1 MLVAPPKVV
10 APPVHAPKPIVDT
23 TPPEVRKAVLKVTE
37 IRPQVGPQEMFLSS
51 PADIVIYGGAAGGGK
66 SWALLLEPLRHV
78 TTNPEFYALFLRRT
92 TVQIRNPGGLWDES
106 RKLYPLIDGKPR
118 ENDLQWKWQNG
129 GYVKMS
135 HLEHESS
142 VNDWQGSQIP
152 LIMFDELTHFSEAQ
166 FFYML
171 SRNRSMCGV
180 KPYVR
185 ATCNPDAES
194 WVAKFIDWWIG
205 EDGLPIKE
213 RSGIIRYFCRLGDEI
228 FWGDSK
234 QELIDKYG
242 RPDALEEGETLEDQI
257 RPKSVTFIPAKLSDN
272 KKLTEADP
280 DYKANLMALSRVER
294 ERLLGGNWK
303 VVKGNGM
310 YFKRT
315 DVRVISQRE
324 WQDMLAKNEVAQTVR
339 GWDLAATEKT
349 EASPDPD
356 WTAGVKMHRLKNG
369 RYVVSHVA
377 HERFRSSDVRKL
389 VEGLARNDGIS
400 VKIGL
405 SQDPGQAGKEQ
416 AESYVGFLAGWITDV
431 ERDSGKKEIRADPF
445 AAQWQIGNVDI
456 VEAPWNEAYFL
467 ELEAFGTG
475 TAHDD
480 MVDASSK
487 AFSLLT
493 KSNLSTWAKL
503 AKA

>member
-1 MLVAPPKVV
+1 MVIAPVR
-10 APPVHAPKPIVDT
+10 AAPKP
-23 TPPEVRKAVLKVTE
+23 KAVE
-37 IRPQVGPQEMFLSS
+37 IRPQAGPQEDFLAS

-66 SWALLLEPLRHV
+66 SWGLLMEPLRHV

-106 RKLYPLIDGKPR
+106 RKLYSLIGGKPR
-118 ENDLQWKWQNG
+118 ENDLIWRWAPG

-142 VNDWQGSQIP
+142 VTDWQGSQIP

-194 WVAKFIDWWIG
+194 WVAKFIAWWIG

-213 RSGIIRYFCRLGDEI
+213 RSGVVRYFVRVGEEI

-234 QELIDKYG
+234 QELINRYG
-242 RPDALEEGETLEDQI
+242 NPELPHDHEDQV
-257 RPKSVTFIPAKLSDN
+257 RPKSLTFIPAKLSDN

-303 VVKGNGM
+303 VVRGNGM
-310 YFKRT
+310 YFKRG
-315 DVRVISQRE
+315 DARVIPNNSIPRDE
-324 WQDMLAKNEVAQTVR
+324 IAKIVR
-339 GWDLAATEKT
+339 GWDLAATEKS

-356 WTAGVKMHRLKNG
+356 WSAGVKLALMKNG
-369 RYVVSHVA
+369 RYVVMHVA
-377 HERFRSSDVRKL
+377 HDRLRSHDVRKL
-389 VEGLARNDGIS
+389 VRNLASSDGIGC
-400 VKIGL
+400 KIGL
-405 SQDPGQAGKEQ
+405 VQDPGQAGKEQ
-416 AESYVGFLAGWITDV
+416 AESYVSFLSGYIVDV
-431 ERDSGKKEIRADPF
+431 ERASGDKETNADPF
-445 AAQWQIGNVDI
+445 AAQWQAGNVD
-456 VEAPWNEAYFL
+456 VYEGPWNDTYFS

-480 MVDASSK
+480 QVDASSK
-487 AFSLLT
+487 AFSLLV
-493 KSNLSTWAKL
+493 KSNLSTWAAL
-503 AKA
+503 AKR

>member
-1 MLVAPPKVV
+1 MLVAPEWRAP
-10 APPVHAPKPIVDT
+10 PPVHAPKPLVDT

-37 IRPQVGPQEMFLSS
+37 IRPQPGPQEDFLSS
-51 PADIVIYGGAAGGGK
+51 SADIVIYGGAAGGGK

-118 ENDLQWKWQNG
+118 ENDLIWKWAPG

-142 VNDWQGSQIP
+142 VTDWQGSQIP
-152 LIMFDELTHFSEAQ
+152 LIMFDELTHFSESQ

-194 WVAKFIDWWIG
+194 WVAKFIAWWIG
-205 EDGLPIKE
+205 DDGLPIPS
-213 RSGIIRYFCRLGDEI
+213 RSGVVRYFCRIGEEI
-228 FWGDSK
+228 YWGDSK
-234 QELIDKYG
+234 KELVEKYG
-242 RPDALEEGETLEDQI
+242 RPEILEEGETLEDQI
-257 RPKSVTFIPAKLSDN
+257 RPKSLTFIPAKLSDN

-310 YFKRT
+310 YFKRG
-315 DVRVISQRE
+315 DARVIKEMPPRTE
-324 WQDMLAKNEVAQTVR
+324 IEKIVR
-339 GWDLAATEKT
+339 GWDLAATEQS
-349 EASPDPD
+349 EAAKDPD
-356 WTAGVKMHRLKNG
+356 WTAGVKLAKLKNG
-369 RYVVSHVA
+369 RYVVMHVA
-377 HERFRSSDVRKL
+377 HERYRSADVRKL
-389 VEGLARNDGIS
+389 IKNLATSDGIGC
-400 VKIGL
+400 KIGL
-405 SQDPGQAGKEQ
+405 VQDPGQAGKEQ
-416 AESYVGFLAGWITDV
+416 AESYVSHLAGHLVDV
-431 ERDSGKKEIRADPF
+431 ERASGDKETNADPV
-445 AAQWQIGNVDI
+445 AAQWQIGNIDVL
-456 VEAPWNEAYFL
+456 EGPWNDVFFS

-480 MVDASSK
+480 QVDALSR
-487 AFSLLT
+487 AFQMHT
-493 KSNLSTWAKL
+493 KSNLSTWAAL

>member
-1 MLVAPPKVV
+1 VLVAPPHV
-10 APPVHAPKPIVDT
+10 APPPVHAPKPKIDT

-37 IRPQVGPQEMFLSS
+37 IRPQPGPQEDFLSS

-118 ENDLQWKWQNG
+118 ENDLVWRWGPG

-205 EDGLPIKE
+205 EDGLPIQS
-213 RSGIIRYFCRLGDEI
+213 RSGVIRYFVRIGDEI

-234 QELIDKYG
+234 QELINKYG
-242 RPDALEEGETLEDQI
+242 HPELPDNHEDQV
-257 RPKSVTFIPAKLSDN
+257 RPKSLTFIPAKLSDN

-315 DVRVISQRE
+315 DVRVIDTMPPPTE
-324 WQDMLAKNEVAQTVR
+324 IAKIVR
-339 GWDLAATEKT
+339 GWDLAATEKS

-356 WTAGVKMHRLKNG
+356 WTAGVKMALLKNG
-369 RYVVSHVA
+369 RYVVMHVA
-377 HERFRSSDVRKL
+377 HERMRSHDVRKL
-389 VEGLARNDGIS
+389 VESLAKIDGIS
-400 VKIGL
+400 TKIGL

-416 AESYVGFLAGWITDV
+416 AESYVGFLAGHIIDV
-431 ERDSGKKEIRADPF
+431 ERDTGDKETRADPF
-445 AAQWQIGNVDI
+445 AAQWQAGNVDI
-456 VEAPWNEAYFL
+456 LRGAWNDTYFS

-487 AFSLLT
+487 AFSLLI

>member
-1 MLVAPPKVV
+1 MADTVKV
-10 APPVHAPKPIVDT
+10 
-23 TPPEVRKAVLKVTE
+23 
-37 IRPQVGPQEMFLSS
+37 IRPQPGPQEQFLSS
-51 PADIVIYGGAAGGGK
+51 SADIVIYGGAAGGGK

-78 TTNPEFYALFLRRT
+78 TTNKEFYTVFFRRN
-92 TVQIRNPGGLWDES
+92 TVQIRNPGGLLDES
-106 RKLYPLIDGKPR
+106 IKLY
-118 ENDLQWKWQNG
+118 NDCGGSLRNDMLEWKWDG
-129 GYVKMS
+129 GGKIKMA
-135 HLEHESS
+135 HLEYDST

-152 LIMFDELTHFSEAQ
+152 LIQFDELTHFSEHQ

-194 WVAKFIDWWIG
+194 WVAKLIAWWIG
-205 EDGLPIKE
+205 EDGTPIQE
-213 RSGIIRYFCRLGDEI
+213 RSGVIRYFVRLGDEI

-242 RPDALEEGETLEDQI
+242 KPELPLDHEDQV
-257 RPKSVTFIPAKLSDN
+257 RPKSLTFIPAKLSDN
-272 KKLTEADP
+272 KALMAADP

-315 DVRVISQRE
+315 DSRIIDQMPPMEEVRKI
-324 WQDMLAKNEVAQTVR
+324 VR
-339 GWDLAATEKT
+339 RWDLAATEVT
-349 EASPDPD
+349 ESSPDPD
-356 WTAGVKMHRLKNG
+356 WTAGVKMALLKNG
-369 RYVVSHVA
+369 RYVVMDVRHDRLRSHG
-377 HERFRSSDVRKL
+377 VRKL
-389 VEGLARNDGIS
+389 VKHTASLDGFK
-400 VKIGL
+400 VRIGL

-416 AESYVGFLAGWITDV
+416 VENYASELSGFLIDIVRETGD
-431 ERDSGKKEIRADPF
+431 KEVRADPF
-445 AAQWQIGNVDI
+445 AAQWQAGNVDI
-456 VEAPWNEAYFL
+456 LRGPWNDAYFQ

-480 MVDASSK
+480 MVDASSG
-487 AFSLLT
+487 AFLMLVT
-493 KSNLSTWAKL
+493 ANLSVWEKL
-503 AKA
+503 GKTG